1 MKLWRKISLW
11 CLIVANLFVMASCS
25 GGPKEVKEG
34 RKLIDSAFKEL
45 KDGNVVDSLEYFEP
59 GARQELNNT
68 SFKLLYLFPEN
79 VENYQEVLKDFL
91 KDAKITYKDYEY
103 YEEEDEY
110 VLNYTYK
117 GKDLEHFATT
127 LSQVF
132 VSDIINSPLT
142 DIFGEIIG
150 MPEIP
155 IELQEA
161 LTEAFGV
168 EPEPG
173 VDFSTIWPIV
183 REAGNTYIDMNKV
196 DFRNLEDIETEF
208 SIAVKRLEDGTL
220 KLY

>member
-34 RKLIDSAFKEL
+34 RKLIDSAFNEL
-45 KDGNVVDSLEYFEP
+45 KDGNVVDALEYFEP

-117 GKDLEHFATT
+117 GKDLENFLMAI
-127 LSQVF
+127 SQAVG
-132 VSDIINSPLT
+132 SDILNSPLT

-150 MPEIP
+150 IPSDFQEDLIEI
-155 IELQEA
+155 
-161 LTEAFGV
+161 FGV

-183 REAGNTYIDMNKV
+183 REAGNIYIDMNKV
-196 DFRNLEDIETEF
+196 NFRNLEDIETEF

>member
-117 GKDLEHFATT
+117 GKDLEHFLTT

-132 VSDIINSPLT
+132 VSDIINSPLP

-150 MPEIP
+150 IPSDFQEDLIEI
-155 IELQEA
+155 
-161 LTEAFGV
+161 FGV
-168 EPEPG
+168 EPAPG
-173 VDFSTIWPIV
+173 VDFSTIWPII
-183 REAGNTYIDMNKV
+183 REAGNTYIDMTKV
-196 DFRNLEDIETEF
+196 NFRNLEDIETEF